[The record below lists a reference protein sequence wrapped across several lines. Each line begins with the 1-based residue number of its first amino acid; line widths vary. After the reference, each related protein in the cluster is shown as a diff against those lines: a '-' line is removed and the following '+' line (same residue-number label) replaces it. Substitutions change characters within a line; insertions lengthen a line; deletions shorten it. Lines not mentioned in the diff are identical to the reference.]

1 ATPAT
6 TWLTPE
12 RRTRLQGLLDQGGE
26 WLAAQP
32 RDLPEREL
40 YACHLRRL
48 LPALEALQRE
58 FAKTAALLQ
67 RQRSQLQAA
76 RDWAGA
82 QPRRHDAH
90 LRKFSHEPYRTHR
103 RPFGHHAPHPR
114 ARPAPRRT
122 RATTSVRGLG
132 WGRGVGIGATTSA
145 RSHPLR
151 LIASR
156 TGRHGG
162 AARLEGIRGN
172 ARSRVCL
179 RLLPGK

>member
-1 ATPAT
+1 MASVETAWTPSPDPASISWEDLNREWGEFWAALAARAATPAT

-32 RDLPEREL
+32 SDLPEREL

-90 LRKFSHEPYRTHR
+90 LR
-103 RPFGHHAPHPR
+103 
-114 ARPAPRRT
+114 
-122 RATTSVRGLG
+122 
-132 WGRGVGIGATTSA
+132 
-145 RSHPLR
+145 
-151 LIASR
+151 
-156 TGRHGG
+156 
-162 AARLEGIRGN
+162 
-172 ARSRVCL
+172 
-179 RLLPGK
+179 